1 MLQRRRS
8 DNLKFCNK
16 LFVFDNR
23 TDFLTKKKK
32 FDAGAWNNFS
42 EVCITEWIFL
52 GQVNE
57 IFSLAR

>member
-32 FDAGAWNNFS
+32 NLMLGHG
-42 EVCITEWIFL
+42 IIFL
-52 GQVNE
+52 RSALLNG
-57 IFSLAR
+57 FFWARLMKYLV